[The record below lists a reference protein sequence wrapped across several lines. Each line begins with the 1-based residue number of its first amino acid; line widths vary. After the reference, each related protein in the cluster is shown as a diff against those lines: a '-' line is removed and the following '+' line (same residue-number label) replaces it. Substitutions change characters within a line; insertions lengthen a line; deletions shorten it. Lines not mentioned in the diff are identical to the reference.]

1 MISKLRFSLIAVIL
15 LVLLGFGFQNQANGQ
30 AGENLQFCPFVE
42 IPDGWLKVED
52 ITPVSPLDFTAGLIG
67 TVEGVGGAVV
77 GGMDCMHV
85 DFTSFDQP
93 TPTNQDGAQAVTWWT
108 QKGGRNTF
116 VQLTNDGDSFITV
129 HVRILDEDCVEIR
142 DFCDTYTGGD
152 THVYDFGDLITNE
165 GATPGDAGL
174 QGHEGFLTITAVDD
188 CPSPD
193 QAVDYNHLAAT
204 VQIVDELDYSYG
216 FNAYHRFAVCED
228 LEVLVNRIENGSFQD
243 GVLGPWD
250 I

>member
-52 ITPVSPLDFTAGLIG
+52 IASTSSDPFYLDFTAGLIG

-77 GGMDCMHV
+77 GGMDSMHV

-93 TPTNQDGAQAVTWWT
+93 YPTNEDGSQVVTWWT

-116 VQLTNDGDSFITV
+116 VQLTNDGFDFQWV
-129 HVRILDEDCVEIR
+129 HARLLDENCVEIR
-142 DFCDTYTGGD
+142 DFCDFYTPGD
-152 THVYDFGDLITNE
+152 TH
-165 GATPGDAGL
+165 
-174 QGHEGFLTITAVDD
+174 
-188 CPSPD
+188 
-193 QAVDYNHLAAT
+193 
-204 VQIVDELDYSYG
+204 
-216 FNAYHRFAVCED
+216 
-228 LEVLVNRIENGSFQD
+228 
-243 GVLGPWD
+243 
-250 I
+250 